1 MQKHNSIQ
9 DFFTKLQPIK
19 DQAFIFIGVVLFSI
33 IITFF
38 VAITTP
44 NIYKSTAILAP
55 SNSKYSSN
63 FSGVQSSLGGLAALA
78 GLDSEGQ
85 VSSDSIA
92 IKTIQ
97 SYDFFE
103 QLYENEDFLKYLFAV
118 EDINLNTLQLSY
130 DTKIYKDNKWIVKP
144 TISQAYK
151 TFYKKHFDIFKDRKS
166 GFIYLHV
173 ESENPKLAY
182 LMNKIILDEIDDYT
196 RKSATE
202 ESRRALNYIE
212 NKISLT
218 ASNDVRN
225 VLGKLAE
232 RELQILIL
240 SEAGTGFAFQTIQSP
255 FIPFE
260 KDRPRKSFMMFNGA
274 IIGVILGLMLALLTD
289 RMNIKTLNLNLK
301 RKN

>member
-19 DQAFIFIGVVLFSI
+19 DQAIIFIGVVLFSI

-85 VSSDSIA
+85 VSPDSIA

-118 EDINLNTLQLSY
+118 EDINLDTLQLSY
-130 DTKIYKDNKWIVKP
+130 DAKIYKDNKWIVKP

-166 GFIYLHV
+166 GFIYVHI

-182 LMNKIILDEIDDYT
+182 LINNIILDEIDSYT

-260 KDRPRKSFMMFNGA
+260 KDRPRKSIMMLNGA
-274 IIGVILGLMLALLTD
+274 IIGAILGLMLALLLD

>member
-173 ESENPKLAY
+173 ESEY
-182 LMNKIILDEIDDYT
+182 L
-196 RKSATE
+196 SC
-202 ESRRALNYIE
+202 
-212 NKISLT
+212 
-218 ASNDVRN
+218 
-225 VLGKLAE
+225 
-232 RELQILIL
+232 
-240 SEAGTGFAFQTIQSP
+240 
-255 FIPFE
+255 
-260 KDRPRKSFMMFNGA
+260 
-274 IIGVILGLMLALLTD
+274 
-289 RMNIKTLNLNLK
+289 LK
-301 RKN
+301 RVLDLHFKPYNLHLSHLKKIGPGSHL